1 MNSKFINASLLS
13 IIFCLFFSQA
23 LFAESK
29 ETIYASYKYTLG
41 DSDTKSDAKKIAFIE
56 AKRLCIEK
64 AGSYIE
70 SNTEVLNFRLSKDEI
85 RIYTGGIL
93 KVEIISEEFKAVGE
107 TLTLFMEVKAEVDL
121 KEVKESLKRVKE
133 DKKFAEK
140 IKDQE
145 KQLQALEG
153 KIRNLQ
159 QQLSSNDFDKTAK
172 IRQERKK
179 VFSKM
184 DELERIKSEI
194 KSKTNLAIENIE
206 IGMTPEEV
214 KKILGNPRSTD
225 FNNYNYGNVWIIFNG
240 GVVGCVIDAKSYF
253 GPRVCDSYRN
263 HGAVIKPPA
272 GFELDFSDIEKK

>member
-1 MNSKFINASLLS
+1 MNGKFIHASVLG
-13 IIFCLFFSQA
+13 IIFCLFFSQS

-85 RIYTGGIL
+85 RTYTGGIL
-93 KVEIISEEFKAVGE
+93 KVEIISENFKAVGE
-107 TLTLFMEVKAEVDL
+107 TLTLFIEVKAEVDL

-140 IKDQE
+140 IMEQE
-145 KQLQALEG
+145 KQLQALED

-159 QQLSSNDFDKTAK
+159 QQLSNNDFDKTAK
-172 IRQERKK
+172 IRQEKK
-179 VFSKM
+179 EVFSEI

-206 IGMTPEEV
+206 LGMTHEEV
-214 KKILGNPRSTD
+214 KKIFGNPRSEKFD
-225 FNNYNYGNVWIIFNG
+225 NYNYGNVGKRGLEI
-240 GVVGCVIDAKSYF
+240 
-253 GPRVCDSYRN
+253 
-263 HGAVIKPPA
+263 
-272 GFELDFSDIEKK
+272 